1 MAVWNGTSHKILL
14 TINFINSS
22 RNLHPFYSTNQAR
35 FLLPTLAEFFT
46 NLAPE
51 AVGLEDLDEVDE
63 VSGPRVLLFLAVI
76 VGVVVVEKQKLKK
89 LNLAKERRKQ
99 MSQLC

>member
-14 TINFINSS
+14 TISFINSS

-46 NLAPE
+46 NLAS
-51 AVGLEDLDEVDE
+51 VGLEDLDEVDE

-89 LNLAKERRKQ
+89 LNLAKEIRKQ
-99 MSQLC
+99 MSQLS

>member
-1 MAVWNGTSHKILL
+1 MAVWNGTSHKILFYQ
-14 TINFINSS
+14 FIKK
-22 RNLHPFYSTNQAR
+22 PFYSTNQAR

-46 NLAPE
+46 NLAS
-51 AVGLEDLDEVDE
+51 VGLEDLDEVDE

>member
-1 MAVWNGTSHKILL
+1 MAVWNGTSHKILFYQ
-14 TINFINSS
+14 FIKK
-22 RNLHPFYSTNQAR
+22 PFYSTNQAR

-89 LNLAKERRKQ
+89 LNLAKEIRKQ
-99 MSQLC
+99 MSQLS